1 MFDSKDDASRMD
13 EDACG
18 DFERFGAGG
27 QEGSLL
33 ALNERVSGIKGEFG
47 DVFDLSF

>member
-1 MFDSKDDASRMD
+1 MD
-13 EDACG
+13 EDAGG
-18 DFERFGAGG
+18 DFERFGAGV

-33 ALNERVSGIKGEFG
+33 ALNERVRGIEGESR